1 MFFEALNEGHDNLV
15 FTKEKGSQIYGSS
28 NICSQE
34 WCYVKKALRKNIA
47 GIKTGHYC
55 CTGPVMPEYF
65 LP

>member
-1 MFFEALNEGHDNLV
+1 MFFEPLNEGHDNLV
-15 FTKEKGSQIYGSS
+15 FTKEKGSQIYASS

-34 WCYVKKALRKNIA
+34 RGNTA

-55 CTGPVMPEYF
+55 CTGPVMPGYF